1 MTEDELRKQAWDFFQ
16 MQASQRLTTFNF
28 YIAISSVI
36 CTGLA
41 ASFRSDINIPHLSE
55 ILGFFLIAFSFVF
68 FKLDERNRDLIKGA
82 EETLKYFESKA
93 NIDVEASDAP
103 HVAKR
108 FTREEY
114 DTKAKKNQRSLFFW
128 RNHYSYSDCFRMV
141 FLSFGGVGL
150 IGVAYSLL
158 HHLQ

>member
-1 MTEDELRKQAWDFFQ
+1 MNEDELRKQAWDFFQ

-36 CTGLA
+36 STGLA
-41 ASFRSDINIPHLSE
+41 ASFRPDINIPYLSE
-55 ILGFFLIAFSFVF
+55 VLGFLLMVFSFVF

-82 EETLKYFESKA
+82 EDTLKYFESKA
-93 NIDVEASDAP
+93 NIDVAASDIP
-103 HVAKR
+103 HVARR

-114 DTKAKKNQRSLFFW
+114 DTNAKKNQRSWRFW
-128 RNHYSYSDCFRMV
+128 RNNYSYSECFRTV

-150 IGVAYSLL
+150 IGAFYSLFRL
-158 HHLQ
+158 FR